1 MELSLKDRIK
11 HMEDPKQAMD
21 ELASIFEAYNEVTER
36 MSVSH
41 QQLKDEVAR
50 LRAELREKNE
60 LLERKSR
67 LAALGE
73 MAAGMAHEIRNPL
86 GGVQLYASL
95 LAKDVEDRP
104 ECLNWVRKISN
115 AVIGMNQIVTD
126 MLTFTQN
133 QNCEKTELNL
143 TGMVVEVVD
152 LAAPQA
158 NQKSVRIVIDCDR
171 DIVVNADL
179 NMLHRILLNLILNA
193 VGAVE
198 DNGVVIIKGRR
209 VSTDKYTVRIDVI
222 DNGSGIPVEVINKI
236 FNPFFTTRDTGTGLG
251 LAIVHRLVECHDGI
265 ITASNNN
272 DQDGA
277 IFTVLLP

>member
-1 MELSLKDRIK
+1 MELSIKDRIK
-11 HMEDPKQAMD
+11 DMDDPRQALD

-50 LRAELREKNE
+50 LREELREKNE

-104 ECLNWVRKISN
+104 DSLKWVKKINS
-115 AVIGMNQIVTD
+115 AVLGMNQIVTD

-133 QNCEKTELNL
+133 QSCEKTELNL
-143 TGMVVEVVD
+143 TGMIAEVVD

-158 NQKSVRIVIDCDR
+158 HQKDTRIIIDCDR
-171 DIVVNADL
+171 DVIVNADL
-179 NMLHRILLNLILNA
+179 NMLHRILLNLTLNA
-193 VGAVE
+193 IGAVS
-198 DNGVVIIKGRR
+198 DNGVVVVKGRHYKSDR
-209 VSTDKYTVRIDVI
+209 YSVRIEVS
-222 DNGSGIPVEVINKI
+222 DNGSGIPGDVISKI

-265 ITASNNN
+265 ITASNN
-272 DQDGA
+272 QKTKGA

>member
-11 HMEDPKQAMD
+11 HMEDPKQALD

-36 MSVSH
+36 MSLSH

-50 LRAELREKNE
+50 LGAELREKNE

-95 LAKDVEDRP
+95 LAKDMEDRP
-104 ECLNWVRKISN
+104 ESLNWVRKISN

-133 QNCEKTELNL
+133 QSCEKTELNL
-143 TGMVVEVVD
+143 TGMIAEVVD

-158 NQKSVRIVIDCDR
+158 HQKNVRIVTDCDR
-171 DIVVNADL
+171 DLVASADL
-179 NMLHRILLNLILNA
+179 NMLHRILLNLTLNA
-193 VGAVE
+193 IGSV
-198 DNGVVIIKGRR
+198 DTNGVVVIKGRPAS
-209 VSTDKYTVRIDVI
+209 VDKYSVRIDVI
-222 DNGSGIPVEVINKI
+222 DNGSGIPGDVISKI

-265 ITASNNN
+265 ITATNNI
-272 DQDGA
+272 DQKGA